1 MATTEPRP
9 LRVGIIGA
17 GNIAENH
24 FKGYRAAGAEVIALA
39 DVNPLAL
46 ATRSR
51 EWTVSATFRD
61 YADLLDL
68 AELDAVSVCTPN
80 AFHAP
85 ATIAAARA
93 GKHVLCEKPIS
104 LSLEEAEAMVVAAR
118 EAGVVLQVNHH
129 LRSNRAVARARRMIG
144 AGELGRVTFVR
155 LRQAHDWGGAA
166 EVPPSFRS
174 RNVAGGG
181 TLLDNGCHLFDLARY
196 LGGPVSEVFARI
208 ATLKFDTDLEDTA
221 VASLRFESGAL
232 GEVETAWTATGW
244 DEGFWVYGTLGALEY
259 SVRSGR
265 AILRHVFRGSADSG
279 WADPDVETWEPAGGS
294 SHSAHVAAFVA
305 AIRGE
310 RDVICSG
317 EDGLEAVR
325 LVLASYQSAATGR
338 PVMVDGAAGFR
349 RPLNRLA

>member
-1 MATTEPRP
+1 MTAALPPP

-51 EWTVSATFRD
+51 EWNVTKTFGD
-61 YADLLDL
+61 YADLLSL
-68 AELDAVSVCTPN
+68 ADLDAVSVCTPN

-85 ATIAAARA
+85 ATIAAAQA

-104 LSLEEAEAMVVAAR
+104 LSLAEAETMIAAAR

-129 LRSNRAVARARRMIG
+129 LRSNRAVTRARRMID
-144 AGELGRVTFVR
+144 AGELGHITFVR

-166 EVPPSFRS
+166 TVPASFRT
-174 RNVAGGG
+174 RGVAGGG
-181 TLLDNGCHLFDLARY
+181 TLLDNGCHLFDLARF
-196 LGGPVSEVFARI
+196 LAGPVSEVFARI
-208 ATLKFDTDLEDTA
+208 ATLKFDTDVEDTA
-221 VASLRFESGAL
+221 IASLRFESGAL
-232 GEVETAWTATGW
+232 GEIETAWTATGW

-265 AILRHVFRGSADSG
+265 AILRHVFRGSPDGG
-279 WADPDVETWEPAGGS
+279 WADPDVETWEPTGGS
-294 SHSAHVAAFVA
+294 SHSSHLAAFVA

-310 RDVICSG
+310 REVICSG
-317 EDGLEAVR
+317 EDGREAVR
-325 LVLASYQSAATGR
+325 LVLASYESAASGR
-338 PVMVDGAAGFR
+338 PVSLQGA
-349 RPLNRLA
+349 PS

>member
-1 MATTEPRP
+1 MAATVPRP

-39 DVNPLAL
+39 DINPLAL
-46 ATRSR
+46 ATRAR
-51 EWTVSATFRD
+51 EWDVTKTFGD
-61 YADLLDL
+61 YADLLTL
-68 AELDAVSVCTPN
+68 ADLDAVSVCTPN

-104 LSLEEAEAMVVAAR
+104 LSLAEAEAMIAAAR

-129 LRSNRAVARARRMIG
+129 LRSNRAVARARRMIE
-144 AGELGRVTFVR
+144 AGELGRITFVR

-166 EVPPSFRS
+166 TVPPSFRT
-174 RNVAGGG
+174 RGVAGGG

-196 LGGPVSEVFARI
+196 LGGPVAEVFARVG
-208 ATLKFDTDLEDTA
+208 TLKFDIELEDTA
-221 VASLRFESGAL
+221 IASLRFSSGAL

-265 AILRHVFRGSADSG
+265 AILRHVFRGSPDSG
-279 WADPDVETWEPAGGS
+279 WADPDVEAWEPAGGS

-317 EDGLEAVR
+317 EDGLEAVK
-325 LVLASYQSAATGR
+325 LVLASYESAAAGR
-338 PVMVDGAAGFR
+338 PVNLRSQIG
-349 RPLNRLA
+349 